1 MQPMSPKVLV
11 ADDSLPVHQVFRDAL
26 SEGHFHKIVHAFD
39 GLECLE
45 ALDQGMDIAF
55 IDIHMPKMSGMDA
68 LWAARTAGNKTFVT
82 LISGRSNQRCV
93 QLARKLDAYEL
104 LIKPFG
110 NAEIDAIVKTYQRI
124 YAPMRV
130 LLVDDSQSLLKI
142 MRKVLAK
149 SIFHLDI
156 EAEHEPSVALARC
169 REKPFDVVFLDANM
183 PGLDGIQTLSG
194 IMRMRP
200 QTKVVMMSGEH
211 NTPREHQ
218 ALNLGAVATM
228 HKPFFPTEI
237 DAILHQI
244 FGLRSPKLATI
255 GQIRNFEI
263 NIHGR
268 TVAVQHT
275 DTGHIYEY
283 VWFRDPP
290 HLRLPLVRENDRADI
305 PAGNLTTDVH
315 KVAMLELENAGL
327 LDGAHH

>member
-11 ADDSLPVHQVFRDAL
+11 ADDSLPVHQVFRNAL
-26 SEGHFHKIVHAFD
+26 SGRHFAKIVHAFD

-93 QLARKLDAYEL
+93 ELARKLDAYEL

-110 NAEIDAIVKTYQRI
+110 NDEIDAIVKTYGRI
-124 YAPMRV
+124 SAPMRV

-156 EAEHEPSVALARC
+156 EAENEPGVALARC
-169 REKPFDVVFLDANM
+169 HEKPFDVVFLDANM
-183 PGLDGIQTLSG
+183 PGLDGIQTLSR
-194 IMRMRP
+194 IMHMRP

-211 NTPREHQ
+211 NAPRDRQ
-218 ALNLGAVATM
+218 ALGLGAAATM

-268 TVAVQHT
+268 TVAVQHN

-290 HLRLPLVRENDRADI
+290 HLRLPLVRESDTADI
-305 PAGNLTTDVH
+305 PAGSLTTDVQ

-327 LDGAHH
+327 LDGIHH